1 MYYVLSKNGV
11 MVGVT
16 KENAYAFNLQDV
28 SIHEFDGDIPDLNSS
43 TWDAASESIINRTD
57 HITRLNFLNRFT
69 IEERIT
75 IRASTNPVV
84 FDIMNLLEAA
94 QFVDVND
101 HSTIQGVNYLASV
114 QLLTQNRVQEI
125 LK

>member
-1 MYYVLSKNGV
+1 

-28 SIHEFDGDIPDLNSS
+28 SIHEFEGDIPDLNLS
-43 TWDAASESIINRTD
+43 TWDSASETITSRKD
-57 HITRLNFLNRFT
+57 YLTRLDFLNRFT

-75 IRASTNPVV
+75 IRSSSNPVV

-94 QFVDVND
+94 EFIDVKNP
-101 HSTIQGVNYLASV
+101 STIQGVSYLVSI
-114 QLLTQNRVQEI
+114 QLLTPTRAQEI